1 MLLLK
6 RLAVTKD
13 RPQLS
18 KAEVKTLQVCL
29 NMQVLLPPP
38 ETKMLSGNRIY
49 SSLPKHTVSMSPPDL
64 HTSACRKNGGM
75 LHSLSKSKHAGQTK
89 HDFQNILGRVRL
101 SDLAKTG
108 PLLELSQCKSDYL
121 SFYSMFVSYETF

>member
-6 RLAVTKD
+6 HLAVTKD
-13 RPQLS
+13 HPQLS

-49 SSLPKHTVSMSPPDL
+49 SSLPNL

-89 HDFQNILGRVRL
+89 HDFQNILGCVRL

-121 SFYSMFVSYETF
+121 SFYSKFVVL